1 MIRNFSFIFFILRF
15 IQHPSS
21 KKKKKKSPY
30 RCAQQVRKCQQT
42 FTFIHSL
49 VIYTTQRQEI
59 QGCEGTEKMG
69 RKENELEIV
78 CVCTENQKKVWV
90 VYQPDA
96 VKNDTMCCKFSHHK
110 PRQERAQVIKMQ
122 PSHGPQRDNILLR
135 DPTLDHTA
143 SATHLQPCQL
153 ATGWQERVQLIKNL
167 LMRVW
172 LCLSLFHQSPL
183 NNSF

>member
-1 MIRNFSFIFFILRF
+1 MIKNFSFILFILRF

-21 KKKKKKSPY
+21 KKKEKKKSPH

-42 FTFIHSL
+42 FTFIQHKDKKFRVVKEQQQWEGKKMSL
-49 VIYTTQRQEI
+49 RL
-59 QGCEGTEKMG
+59 CM
-69 RKENELEIV
+69 
-78 CVCTENQKKVWV
+78 CAENQKKMWV

-96 VKNDTMCCKFSHHK
+96 VKNYTMCCKFSHHK

-122 PSHGPQRDNILLR
+122 PSHGPQRDNVLLR